1 MSDKKWDE
9 ESTKLKQEGIH
20 LIRIKYDHF
29 GIKMMLRMVTL
40 FFSLKKL
47 IKTESINHIHTWCT
61 PAGALGYILTCF
73 TKKPLVIDSYEPH
86 AEAMVENGSWSSS
99 SFKFKLLFWLEKKQ
113 SQKADTVIALTKG
126 MKEYAKKKYS
136 ATFKNYYVKPA
147 MVDLNKF
154 EWDIQTYHSLREKNN
169 LNDKVVC
176 LYAGKLGGIYLED
189 KVFDFF
195 KAAYEHWGE
204 RLQIFLLTDK
214 SVTEVDKILAKKEI
228 PLTCIK
234 TKFVYYQEIDTY
246 FKIADFAINP
256 VKPVPSK
263 KYCTSIKDGEYWASG
278 LPVVITKN
286 ISDDSDIIEQNNIG
300 YVLKN
305 LTKDE
310 YQLACKHIDMLLQE
324 DKETLNKKI
333 REIAIK
339 YRDFEIAEEIYK
351 NIYL

>member
-1 MSDKKWDE
+1 MSDNEWDE

-29 GIKMMLRMVTL
+29 GIKMILRMVTL

-47 IKTESINHIHTWCT
+47 IKTESINRIHAWCT
-61 PAGALGYILTCF
+61 PAGALGYFLSLF
-73 TKKPLVIDSYEPH
+73 TRKPLIIDSYEPH
-86 AEAMVENGSWSSS
+86 AEAMVENGSWSRSS
-99 SFKFKLLFWLEKKQ
+99 IKFKLLFWLEKKQ

-136 ATFKNYYVKPA
+136 ATFKKHYVKPA

-169 LNDKVVC
+169 LNNKIVC

-189 KVFDFF
+189 EVFDFF
-195 KAAYEHWGE
+195 KAAYEHWGD

-214 SVTEVDKILAKKEI
+214 STKEVDIKLLRKEI
-228 PLTCIK
+228 PPTCIK
-234 TKFVYYQEIDTY
+234 TKFVDYKEIHSY
-246 FKIADFAINP
+246 FKMADFAINP

-263 KYCTSIKDGEYWASG
+263 RYCTSIKDGEYWASG
-278 LPVVITKN
+278 LPIIITKN

-305 LTKDE
+305 LTKQE
-310 YQLACKHIDMLLQE
+310 YQMACKHMDLLLQE
-324 DKETLNKKI
+324 DRVSLNQKI